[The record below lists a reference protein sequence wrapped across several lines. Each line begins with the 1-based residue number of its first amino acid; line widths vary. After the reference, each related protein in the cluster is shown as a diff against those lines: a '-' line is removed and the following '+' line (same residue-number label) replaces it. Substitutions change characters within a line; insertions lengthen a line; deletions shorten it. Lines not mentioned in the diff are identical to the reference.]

1 MAVNKD
7 KPLNEAI
14 QELTIQIQKLEA
26 KASKSSGTDFRE
38 ALDKINVETF
48 FPSFLNPIGRAGQ
61 KTANVIQGL
70 VNVGRNRKLKSLRSQ
85 LENAE
90 GELGSED
97 VESDISPVDLG
108 GDLVGDIG
116 GMGGDITPLIEVM
129 EGVVLSIEN
138 MSEST
143 TEQLEKIKYCLED
156 IADDVEG
163 IVGHITKES
172 RIGLENRREAQRAQR
187 AGGAPRLVASGPD
200 SDDDRGGMMGG
211 LLGRGGAMRGLGGM
225 LGGGGLMA
233 KMSGLLGVAGLAGL
247 IPIVGKMAIIAAGL
261 ATYMYY
267 YDDMVEGIAN
277 FLVGNE
283 RGRKSEEEFLRER
296 KAFLEDE
303 KAFFDR
309 QVGQYDKEQKLSME
323 SDIAE
328 ISNVGLDQKG
338 LDRPADQQS
347 AAARMAFGGDI
358 REIATLTDQA
368 TRTRDTVKIIREQQ
382 KRNEADAADTRMTR
396 VVNMIGSGLMTV
408 TGLGYLFGGSPDED
422 FSREFNSFENAGLF
436 SDENLDKAVQNAN
449 RATSLAILANYVDQD
464 NDDALSDT
472 ELVLLQ
478 SFMEKGIHLAPPE
491 MLVKTLKR
499 FGGVRTGRGSE
510 LQPDIDAGGQLS
522 SPTDLLRDLQSS
534 GFELPTTSSG
544 GNSAFTPTRT
554 ERELG
559 ITPTLEGLGRT
570 ALTPITNIT
579 NINVENTTPQS
590 GHFQGTPVDYS
601 DGKLFK

>member
-1 MAVNKD
+1 
-7 KPLNEAI
+7 
-14 QELTIQIQKLEA
+14 
-26 KASKSSGTDFRE
+26 
-38 ALDKINVETF
+38 
-48 FPSFLNPIGRAGQ
+48 
-61 KTANVIQGL
+61 
-70 VNVGRNRKLKSLRSQ
+70 
-85 LENAE
+85 
-90 GELGSED
+90 
-97 VESDISPVDLG
+97 
-108 GDLVGDIG
+108 
-116 GMGGDITPLIEVM
+116 
-129 EGVVLSIEN
+129 
-138 MSEST
+138 
-143 TEQLEKIKYCLED
+143 
-156 IADDVEG
+156 
-163 IVGHITKES
+163 
-172 RIGLENRREAQRAQR
+172 
-187 AGGAPRLVASGPD
+187 
-200 SDDDRGGMMGG
+200 
-211 LLGRGGAMRGLGGM
+211 
-225 LGGGGLMA
+225 
-233 KMSGLLGVAGLAGL
+233 
-247 IPIVGKMAIIAAGL
+247 
-261 ATYMYY
+261 
-267 YDDMVEGIAN
+267 
-277 FLVGNE
+277 
-283 RGRKSEEEFLRER
+283 
-296 KAFLEDE
+296 
-303 KAFFDR
+303 
-309 QVGQYDKEQKLSME
+309 
-323 SDIAE
+323 
-328 ISNVGLDQKG
+328 
-338 LDRPADQQS
+338 
-347 AAARMAFGGDI
+347 
-358 REIATLTDQA
+358 
-368 TRTRDTVKIIREQQ
+368 
-382 KRNEADAADTRMTR
+382 MTR

-544 GNSAFTPTRT
+544 GNSALTPTRT